1 MNVDLPRLRQFISY
15 KSDNHGRKCVLVDP
29 KYTTMTCSN
38 CWSRTG
44 PTGLDGLVVRS
55 WKCNFCGTQHDRD
68 VNSAKVILNSGLGCS
83 LDNAGTLTYYESEIS
98 RLESSGGAR

>member
-1 MNVDLPRLRQFISY
+1 MDAGISQLRQFISY
-15 KSDNHGRKCVLVDP
+15 KCDNHDRKCVLVDS

-44 PTGLDGLVVRS
+44 PTGLDGLGVRS
-55 WKCNFCGTQHDRD
+55 WRCSACGAQHADRD
-68 VNSAKVILNSGLGCS
+68 QNSAKVILNSGLGCS
-83 LDNAGTLTYYESEIS
+83 LNNAGILASVPGIS